1 MSDEPYG
8 PGERAERRRRRRAR
22 RRRRGETGR
31 RRGVYF
37 LPQLFTTA
45 NLFFGF
51 FTIVQAQAGHY
62 DRAALGIVLAGV
74 CDALDGRIA
83 RLARATSRFGSE
95 YDSLADVVSF
105 GLAPALLAFHAG
117 HLEGFRRTGLA
128 IAFLYVVC
136 AALRLARF
144 NVSPSRYR
152 GRFEGLPSPAA
163 AGMIASTQWF
173 VSFLRE
179 NEVPVAVPEPLV
191 AAGVAAV
198 GLLMV
203 SAIPYRSFKEVDLR
217 HSYRGIVAMVVA
229 LIVIVQE
236 PSVSFFAIGALYVAS
251 GPVEWLWRRASGRP
265 LEEVPPPVSPEA
277 RPEASA

>member
-1 MSDEPYG
+1 VSAAFDP
-8 PGERAERRRRRRAR
+8 AERRRRRRTR
-22 RRRRGETGR
+22 RRRRGDGR
-31 RRGVYF
+31 RRGMYL

-51 FTIVQAQAGHY
+51 YTIVQAQASHF
-62 DRAALGIVLAGV
+62 DRAALGIVLAGL
-74 CDALDGRIA
+74 CDALDGRVA
-83 RLARATSRFGSE
+83 RLAKATSRFGLE

-117 HLEGFRRTGLA
+117 HIEDFRRTGIG
-128 IAFLYVVC
+128 IAFLYAAC

-144 NVSPSRYR
+144 NVQPSRYA

-163 AGMIASTQWF
+163 AGMVASTQFF

-179 NEVPVAVPEPLV
+179 AEIAFSVPDAVV
-191 AAGVAAV
+191 AAGVAGL

-217 HSYRGIVAMVVA
+217 HSYRALVAIVVA
-229 LIVIVQE
+229 LVVLLQE
-236 PSVSFFAIGALYVAS
+236 PEITLFTIGLVYVSS
-251 GPVEWLWRRASGRP
+251 GPIEWLWRRAAGRP
-265 LEEVPPPVSPEA
+265 LERLPAAIVPEPGPET
-277 RPEASA
+277 SA